1 MPYLRYL
8 AGDEGIRS
16 ANHMWAD
23 SFLEKARQN
32 IISTYIGFNPFTVFK
47 HGPTAAWLSSNEVG
61 AVPFSQAFAHLAKP
75 GSGPIKKFIMD
86 NSEELHRR
94 ERHWQDTMGGP
105 QNELSAKTTVREQ
118 IINLG
123 SKDVATSDMF
133 SAEPTCVTPYQRY

>member
-47 HGPTAAWLSSNEVG
+47 HGPTAAWLSSNEGG
-61 AVPFSQAFAHLAKP
+61 AIPFSQAFAQLAKP
-75 GSGPIKKFIMD
+75 GSGPINKFIMV
-86 NSEELHRR
+86 NSEELQRLRR
-94 ERHWQDTMGGP
+94 PWQPTLGGP
-105 QNELSAKTTVREQ
+105 TNELMSTTTNRSQ
-118 IINLG
+118 HNTI
-123 SKDVATSDMF
+123 
-133 SAEPTCVTPYQRY
+133 